1 MKINKITGVIK
12 ATNGDVASAIAYDD
26 MLGEVRSSITGEI
39 GILDADSHSQMIQLG
54 SVNPSSDE

>member
-26 MLGEVRSSITGEI
+26 MLGEVRSSITGATSWNI
-39 GILDADSHSQMIQLG
+39 GC
-54 SVNPSSDE
+54 